1 MSSCSSLTLP
11 AFPAGQG
18 EQKLSNSNRA
28 GERKGDGVRRRGG
41 KMEIHGMSL
50 KWYVYKSALFHKS
63 VLLLLGDI
71 KQARYLFYLYKI
83 GLQNFEENKIK

>member
-1 MSSCSSLTLP
+1 
-11 AFPAGQG
+11 
-18 EQKLSNSNRA
+18 
-28 GERKGDGVRRRGG
+28 
-41 KMEIHGMSL
+41 MEIHGMSL

-63 VLLLLGDI
+63 VLLLLGDS